1 MFGSGKGQAGAEG
14 FFGRGEAGDVLGQ
27 DYGNCLVHS
36 LRQRS
41 STRSRGLQ
49 APFIVTSTQIYGML
63 QIVGFVATERVMM
76 ALAKLREFRVE
87 PTETGVLHL
96 VFDMPG
102 RPMNVFSNAAI
113 AELVVFS
120 EWLRGSDVKGV
131 VIRSGKPSAFCAGAD
146 LGELGL
152 AYDMIMAAPV
162 GTRDR
167 VAFDHFFPLSRA
179 LRRLE
184 TAGKPVVAA
193 IAGLALGGGGE
204 LALAA
209 HHRVMVD
216 DPKVAFGLPESLV
229 GLLPGAGGTQRLP
242 RLIGIEEALPVLLE
256 GARLS
261 GQAAIAAGVVDQL
274 VPAGEEVR
282 AAERWVLSHASAS
295 QPWDRPGWR
304 PADADR
310 AAAIIDRKRAD
321 VLADTLGH
329 YPAPLAILDC
339 VADGLPQPFDAAMRT
354 EMRIF
359 SKLIQRRE
367 PRNMIR
373 TMFLG
378 RLDYDRLRK
387 AGGIP
392 PPVEEAVAA
401 VSELLQ
407 ADGDPVLAKAFARA
421 GFRGPAAPAPVFD
434 GAIAQATFWLEAEP
448 VTDGKLALRERLASA
463 YAVAGKWRGRFSEDE
478 RRAADYLLVKSC
490 GFPAYMGGVFSSDQ
504 LGT

>member
-1 MFGSGKGQAGAEG
+1 MT
-14 FFGRGEAGDVLGQ
+14 V
-27 DYGNCLVHS
+27 
-36 LRQRS
+36 
-41 STRSRGLQ
+41 
-49 APFIVTSTQIYGML
+49 
-63 QIVGFVATERVMM
+63 
-76 ALAKLREFRVE
+76 LAKLKEFRAE
-87 PTETGVLHL
+87 RMENDVLHL

-113 AELVVFS
+113 GELVIFS

-152 AYDMIMAAPV
+152 AYDMIIAAPAEA
-162 GTRDR
+162 RDR
-167 VAFDHFFPLSRA
+167 VAFDHFFPLSQA
-179 LRRLE
+179 LRRIE
-184 TAGKPVVAA
+184 TAGKPVAAA

-242 RLIGIEEALPVLLE
+242 RLTGIEKALPVLLE

-261 GQAAIAAGVVDQL
+261 GQAAITAGAVDQL

-282 AAERWVLSHASAS
+282 AAERWVLSHADAS

-304 PADADR
+304 PADADH
-310 AAAIIDRKRAD
+310 ATAIIGRKRMD

-339 VADGLPQPFDAAMRT
+339 VEQGFPQNFDSAIRT
-354 EMRIF
+354 EMDIF
-359 SKLIQRRE
+359 AKLIQRRE

-373 TMFLG
+373 TLFLG
-378 RLDYDRLRK
+378 RLDHERLK
-387 AGGIP
+387 KNGMNP
-392 PPVEEAVAA
+392 KVTEAVAA
-401 VSELLQ
+401 VSR
-407 ADGDPVLAKAFARA
+407 VLAIHSERGKELSRSFARA
-421 GFRGPAAPAPVFD
+421 GFRVDKAQKPVFD
-434 GAIAQATFWLEAEP
+434 GRISGAAYWFDDEPKTGKELLRARLAEAE
-448 VTDGKLALRERLASA
+448 
-463 YAVAGKWRGRFSEDE
+463 AVAAGWRSQLDEAE
-478 RRAADYLLVKSC
+478 RRAADYLLVTKE
-490 GFPAYMGGVFSSDQ
+490 GVPAYLGGLFAAG
-504 LGT
+504 LG

>member
-1 MFGSGKGQAGAEG
+1 
-14 FFGRGEAGDVLGQ
+14 L
-27 DYGNCLVHS
+27 
-36 LRQRS
+36 
-41 STRSRGLQ
+41 
-49 APFIVTSTQIYGML
+49 
-63 QIVGFVATERVMM
+63 
-76 ALAKLREFRVE
+76 ALPELKEFRAE
-87 PTETGVLHL
+87 QAENGVLHL

-113 AELVVFS
+113 AELVSFS
-120 EWLRGSDVKGV
+120 EWLAGSDVKGV
-131 VIRSGKPSAFCAGAD
+131 VIRSGKSSAFCAGAD
-146 LGELGL
+146 LAELGS

-162 GTRDR
+162 EARGSA
-167 VAFDHFFPLSRA
+167 AFDHFFPLSRA
-179 LRRLE
+179 LRKIE
-184 TAGKPVVAA
+184 TAGKPVAAA

-242 RLIGIEEALPVLLE
+242 RLIGIKKALPVLLE

-261 GQAAIAAGVVDQL
+261 GNAAVAAGVFDQL
-274 VPAGEEVR
+274 VPAGQEVM
-282 AAERWVLSHASAS
+282 AAERWVLANAGAS
-295 QPWDRPGWR
+295 QPWDRAGWR

-310 AAAIIDRKRAD
+310 ASAIVGRKR
-321 VLADTLGH
+321 VEILADTLGH

-339 VADGLPQPFDAAMRT
+339 VSEGLPQAFDNAIRT

-373 TMFLG
+373 TLFLG

-392 PPVEEAVAA
+392 APVEQAVAA
-401 VSELLQ
+401 VLEALQ
-407 ADGDPVLAKAFARA
+407 IDENRDAVLTNAFARA
-421 GFRGPAAPAPVFD
+421 GFRGPAMQSPAFD
-434 GAIAQATFWLEAEP
+434 GIVAETAYWLEAEP
-448 VTDGKLALRERLASA
+448 VTDGKRALRERLTQVYAIASE
-463 YAVAGKWRGRFSEDE
+463 WRVQLSDGE
-478 RRAADYLLVKSC
+478 RRAADYLLVKNC
-490 GFPAYMGGVFSSDQ
+490 GFPAYMGGAFSSGQ
-504 LGT
+504 FGT